1 MEVITTHVNA
11 DFDCLGSMIAARRL
25 YPEAHLIFAGAQE
38 RNLREFLQED
48 GVVDP
53 ALFKRVKDIDL
64 DQVTRLILVDVRQ
77 SDRIGPF
84 GDVARRE
91 EVELHIYDH
100 HPAGNADLKGVVE
113 HIESVGSTVTVLT
126 GIFQQRGIVPTAEE
140 ATMMMLGLYED
151 TGSLLFSSTTTD
163 DYLAAA
169 FLLSHGAD
177 LNTVADFL
185 TQELTADQV
194 ALLHDLIESRT
205 ILHIAGVEVVVAQAS
220 ADHFVGDL
228 AVLAHKL
235 MDMEGTQSLIVVARL
250 GGRVFMVGRS
260 RAPEVDMG
268 QIFSRFGGGGHSF
281 AASATVRDLTLLE
294 IVDRLPAVL
303 QQHVQPRWEARH
315 LMSSPVK
322 TIAKDASMRET
333 RAIFTRYNINA
344 LPVVDDHRVVG
355 LITRQLAD
363 RAVHHGLAE
372 QPVSDYMTGDFF
384 EVDPHTPIAVLQ
396 EQLMERN
403 QRFVPVVEEGRLV
416 GAITRTDLLRH
427 MISGARALRTGTE
440 AIDTLVGGG
449 GLKKRRVER
458 MLADQLP
465 PRIQDLLRR
474 FGRIADEQGVSI
486 FAVGGFVRD
495 LLLQQEN
502 LDIDIVVE
510 GDGIAFAEACAIDQ
524 GCRIRSH
531 KKFGTAVL
539 IFPDGFKLDVA
550 SARMEYYTS
559 PGALP
564 QVEHAGIKLDL
575 YRRDFTINT
584 LAIALNEAHY
594 GELIDFFGAQKDLK
608 EKAVRVLHSLSF
620 VEDPTRIFRAIRF
633 EQRLG
638 FHLGVHTEQLLQSA
652 VRMGFLAKAGGRRL
666 YNELV
671 IILKEAAP
679 LPALLRMGEFGLLQ
693 RLQTGLEVN
702 PAIRQ
707 LFERAPRILN
717 WYELLYTGET
727 CEAWQVYF
735 LCLLSE
741 LDHAAVRGFCER
753 LDIPP
758 KPRQVFMEERREG
771 HRVLQLLERRHSRKS
786 SPGPVDLH
794 RWLEPLSTEILLF
807 LMARASCEEV
817 RRWISLFVTQLREIS
832 PLLNGHDLRRL
843 GIPPGPDYKTIL
855 AALLKARLAGRV
867 VTREDELALVR
878 KRFLSQDVDGN
889 E

>member
-25 YPEAHLIFAGAQE
+25 YPGAHMVFAGAQE
-38 RNLREFLQED
+38 RNLREFLQE
-48 GVVDP
+48 GEVDP
-53 ALFKRVKDIDL
+53 GLFKRVKDIDL
-64 DQVTRLILVDVRQ
+64 EQVSRLILVDVRQ

-84 GDVARRE
+84 GEVSRRDN
-91 EVELHIYDH
+91 VEIHIYDH
-100 HPAGNADLKGVVE
+100 HPAGKADLKGVVE
-113 HIESVGSTVTVLT
+113 HIEPVGSTVTVLT
-126 GIFQQRGIVPTAEE
+126 GIFRQRGIEPTAAE

-205 ILHIAGVEVVVAQAS
+205 ILNIAGVEVVIAQAS

-235 MDMEGTQSLIVVARL
+235 MDMEGTQALIVVVRL

-294 IVDRLPAVL
+294 IVDRLPSVL

-322 TIAKDASMRET
+322 TIAKNASMRDT

-344 LPVVDDHRVVG
+344 LPVVDDNRVVG

-372 QPVSDYMTGDFF
+372 QPVNDYMTGDFF
-384 EVDPHTPIAVLQ
+384 EVDPRTPIAVLQ

-403 QRFVPVVEEGRLV
+403 QRFIPVVEEGRLV

-458 MLADQLP
+458 MLAEQLP
-465 PRIQDLLRR
+465 QRIQDLLRR
-474 FGRIADEQGVSI
+474 FGSIADEQGVSI

-495 LLLQQEN
+495 LLLEQEN

-510 GDGIAFAEACAIDQ
+510 GDGIAFAEACAADQ

-539 IFPDGFKLDVA
+539 IFPDGFKLDIA
-550 SARMEYYTS
+550 SARMEYYTA

-638 FHLGVHTEQLLQSA
+638 FHLGVHTQQLLLSA
-652 VRMGFLAKAGGRRL
+652 VRMGFLAKAGGRRI

-693 RLQTGLEVN
+693 RLQAGLEVN
-702 PAIRQ
+702 PGIRQ

-717 WYELLYTGET
+717 WFELLYTGKT
-727 CEAWQVYF
+727 CQAWQVYF
-735 LCLLSE
+735 LCLLAD
-741 LDHAAVRGFCER
+741 LDHAAVRGCCER
-753 LDIPP
+753 LDVPP
-758 KPRQVFMEERREG
+758 RQRQVFMEERREG
-771 HRVLQLLERRHSRKS
+771 LRVLQLLERRHSRQS
-786 SPGPVDLH
+786 LPGPVDLH
-794 RWLEPLSTEILLF
+794 RWLDPLSTEILLF

-817 RRWISLFVTQLREIS
+817 RRWISLFVTQLRDVV
-832 PLLNGHDLRRL
+832 PLLNGHDLRSL
-843 GIPPGPDYKTIL
+843 GIPPGPQYKTIL

-867 VTREDELALVR
+867 VTREDELAMVR
-878 KRFLSQDVDGN
+878 KRFLSTEGDDH